1 LAEPGI
7 KLSQSKVTQTI
18 DLNEVVGSDIS
29 ADEVLVTKIGQA
41 IIDYM
46 EERVEDGLGLNRV
59 KLKSPYSKS
68 YSESL
73 DFVAAGKSRN
83 DVNMKLS
90 GDMMGSIDLIKT
102 DGSVI
107 TIGIDDEAQAVKAY
121 GHQTGFKGHPT
132 LDSPKNKRPFFG
144 VTNKELKDYVLKEFK
159 DEIAAKKVT
168 SAEETNRLINF
179 IRGIRTL
186 GDLLE

>member
-1 LAEPGI
+1 MAEPGI

-29 ADEVLVTKIGQA
+29 SDEVLVTKIGQA

-46 EERVEDGLGLNRV
+46 EERVDDGLGLGRV

-73 DFVAAGKSRN
+73 DFIAAGKSRN

-107 TIGIDDEAQAVKAY
+107 TIGIDDPDQAPKAFN
-121 GHQTGFKGHPT
+121 HQTGDTVP
-132 LDSPKNKRPFFG
+132 KRPFFG
-144 VTNKELKDYVLKEFK
+144 VTKKELKDYVLKEFK

-186 GDLLE
+186 GDLLGD